1 MRKIYLS
8 ESQMISRFRKSKRFS
23 IIKEQ
28 EVKKDDFK
36 LNAEYVKKKWDE
48 YSKKYEKELKYLA
61 DK

>member
-28 EVKKDDFK
+28 EVKEDNVK
-36 LNAEYVKKKWDE
+36 LNVEYVKKKWDE